1 MLFKISIR
9 IPYEIYHEILFYT
22 KIVSLWLQML
32 LKKCMS
38 SKFFWQTQLTSLL
51 GFYYIIKRVRMY
63 THCPKK
69 ENSFQCQRI
78 WTKKKISCYYENF
91 TVIIYYKMNTQCA
104 IWDYILFQ
112 TLWRWK
118 EFSFVVQCGYM
129 RDPFFILVIKIHIMC
144 LQFFFSFQTLLSF
157 QPK

>member
-9 IPYEIYHEILFYT
+9 IPYEIYHEILFCT
-22 KIVSLWLQML
+22 KIVVSLTANAFEKMYVIKVFLANTTDLIIRFL
-32 LKKCMS
+32 LYNKKGS
-38 SKFFWQTQLTSLL
+38 HVYALSEKRELLSVSKNLNQ
-51 GFYYIIKRVRMY
+51 
-63 THCPKK
+63 
-69 ENSFQCQRI
+69 
-78 WTKKKISCYYENF
+78 KKISCYYENF